1 MKKRYNKRW
10 IEQRLD
16 ASKPERLE
24 HIQMKRKLIEKR
36 RCSAVNPS
44 MGIAECVQ
52 ILRDNNIS
60 KTEKVL
66 GAQIQAGIFPEW
78 SKPSVGTKEPCPDIS
93 RARFMEWVK
102 DFYKLEKVYTKEDPK
117 E

>member
-1 MKKRYNKRW
+1 M
-10 IEQRLD
+10 Q
-16 ASKPERLE
+16 KPSLT
-24 HIQMKRKLIEKR
+24 I
-36 RCSAVNPS
+36 S
-44 MGIAECVQ
+44 ECVQ

-78 SKPSVGTKEPCPDIS
+78 SKPSTGTKELCPDIS
-93 RARFMEWVK
+93 RAGFMAWVK
-102 DFYKLEKVYTKEDPK
+102 EFYHLEKVYTQEEPR

>member
-1 MKKRYNKRW
+1 MK
-10 IEQRLD
+10 
-16 ASKPERLE
+16 SPG
-24 HIQMKRKLIEKR
+24 MK
-36 RCSAVNPS
+36 
-44 MGIAECVQ
+44 IAECVQ
-52 ILRDNNIS
+52 ILRDNGIQ

-93 RARFMEWVK
+93 RAGFMAWVK
-102 DFYKLEKVYTKEDPK
+102 EFYHLEKVYTKEDPK

>member
-1 MKKRYNKRW
+1 M
-10 IEQRLD
+10 Q
-16 ASKPERLE
+16 KPSLT
-24 HIQMKRKLIEKR
+24 I
-36 RCSAVNPS
+36 S
-44 MGIAECVQ
+44 ECVQ

-78 SKPSVGTKEPCPDIS
+78 SKPSVGTKEPRPDIS
-93 RARFMEWVK
+93 RARFMAWVK
-102 DFYKLEKVYTKEDPK
+102 DFYELEKVYTQEEPR

>member
-1 MKKRYNKRW
+1 M
-10 IEQRLD
+10 Q
-16 ASKPERLE
+16 KPSLT
-24 HIQMKRKLIEKR
+24 I
-36 RCSAVNPS
+36 S
-44 MGIAECVQ
+44 ECVQ

-60 KTEKVL
+60 KSEKVL

-78 SKPSVGTKEPCPDIS
+78 SKPSVGTKKPRPDIS
-93 RARFMEWVK
+93 RAGFMAWVK

>member
-1 MKKRYNKRW
+1 MKKHYNKRW
-10 IEQRLD
+10 LEQRLD
-16 ASKPERLE
+16 ARQPERLE
-24 HIQMKRKLIEKR
+24 HIRLKRQLRTKR
-36 RCSAVNPS
+36 RRTIMKPN

-93 RARFMEWVK
+93 RARFMAWVK

>member
-1 MKKRYNKRW
+1 MQKQNLTIR
-10 IEQRLD
+10 
-16 ASKPERLE
+16 
-24 HIQMKRKLIEKR
+24 
-36 RCSAVNPS
+36 
-44 MGIAECVQ
+44 ECVQ

-93 RARFMEWVK
+93 RAGFMAWVK
-102 DFYKLEKVYTKEDPK
+102 EFYHLPKVYTQEDPR

>member
-1 MKKRYNKRW
+1 M
-10 IEQRLD
+10 Q
-16 ASKPERLE
+16 KPSLT
-24 HIQMKRKLIEKR
+24 I
-36 RCSAVNPS
+36 S
-44 MGIAECVQ
+44 ECVQ

-93 RARFMEWVK
+93 RARFMAWVK
-102 DFYKLEKVYTKEDPK
+102 DFYCLKKVYTQEEPKDED
-117 E
+117 

>member
-1 MKKRYNKRW
+1 MK
-10 IEQRLD
+10 
-16 ASKPERLE
+16 SPG
-24 HIQMKRKLIEKR
+24 MK
-36 RCSAVNPS
+36 
-44 MGIAECVQ
+44 IAECVQ
-52 ILRDNNIS
+52 ILRDNGIQ

-93 RARFMEWVK
+93 RARFMAWVK
-102 DFYKLEKVYTKEDPK
+102 DFYCLKKVYTQEEPK

>member
-1 MKKRYNKRW
+1 MKN
-10 IEQRLD
+10 
-16 ASKPERLE
+16 PG
-24 HIQMKRKLIEKR
+24 MK
-36 RCSAVNPS
+36 
-44 MGIAECVQ
+44 IAECVQ
-52 ILRDNNIS
+52 ILRDNGIQ

-93 RARFMEWVK
+93 RARFMAWVK
-102 DFYKLEKVYTKEDPK
+102 DFYCLPKVYTQEDPR

>member
-1 MKKRYNKRW
+1 MKPN
-10 IEQRLD
+10 
-16 ASKPERLE
+16 
-24 HIQMKRKLIEKR
+24 
-36 RCSAVNPS
+36 

-66 GAQIQAGIFPEW
+66 RAQIQAGIFPEW

-93 RARFMEWVK
+93 RARFMAWVK
-102 DFYKLEKVYTKEDPK
+102 DLTTFSLMALKSSFPVSENDTLCSAI
-117 E
+117 